1 MTGRAPPLLLDTC
14 TILFIGNASRL
25 DDDADREIGK
35 AALEQRL
42 YVSPI
47 SAWEIGIGVAKGR
60 LKLPL
65 GPLEFFDD
73 FVKRIGARLSAVTP
87 GILVGSSLLPGT
99 IHKDPMDRVL
109 VASARMLGM
118 ILVTRDGPILAYG
131 REGHVRTI
139 TC

>member
-1 MTGRAPPLLLDTC
+1 MLLDTC